1 MIRVD
6 QVVVFFRDDRGRHLQ
21 DRRRLAREPLVAQ
34 SLKRLRGWVLTPLG
48 RQRLNFDS
56 VYPEVVRN
64 LNLDLDQIGWVLIPV
79 NVNKKLQ
86 RGERE
91 RAGRVDHVAPPRVPP
106 PGREQATATTERI

>member
-34 SLKRLRGWVLTPLG
+34 SLKRLRSRILTPRN

-56 VYPEVVRN
+56 AYPEAVRN
-64 LNLDLDQIGWVLIPV
+64 LDLDLDQIGRELIPV
-79 NVNKKLQ
+79 NVNKELQ
-86 RGERE
+86 RGECK
-91 RAGRVDHVAPPRVPP
+91 RAGRVDDVAPPCMPP
-106 PGREQATATTERI
+106 P